1 MTRIEQEKKTV
12 RQLLEI
18 YCHGKN
24 HVSKGLCE
32 ECSALLDYAYQR
44 LDHCKF
50 GEPTNVSVP
59 WEGNRRGER
68 PEPSLFGLWIAR
80 RRKTVGQKKPTCKKC
95 PIHCYK
101 PDMKEKMREA
111 MRYAGP
117 RMMWHHPIAA
127 IRHLIREL

>member
-1 MTRIEQEKKTV
+1 MTRIEKEKTTV
-12 RQLLEI
+12 RQMIEI
-18 YCHGKN
+18 YCHGKKHERKRLLN
-24 HVSKGLCE
+24 HVEVCE

-50 GEPTNVSVP
+50 LDKPSVP
-59 WEGNRRGER
+59 RAERGE
-68 PEPSLFGLWIAR
+68 
-80 RRKTVGQKKPTCKKC
+80 KKPTCKKC

-101 PDMKEKMREA
+101 PDMKEKMRQA

-117 RMMWHHPIAA
+117 RMMWYHPVAA

>member
-12 RQLLEI
+12 RQMVEI
-18 YCHGKN
+18 YCHGKK
-24 HVSKGLCE
+24 HTSKGLCE
-32 ECSALLDYAYQR
+32 ECSTLLDYAYIR

-50 GEPTNVSVP
+50 
-59 WEGNRRGER
+59 
-68 PEPSLFGLWIAR
+68 
-80 RRKTVGQKKPTCKKC
+80 GQKKPTCKKC

-117 RMMWHHPIAA
+117 RMMLYHPVEA
-127 IRHLIREL
+127 IRHLIRELPKQREESEARFNCAESRRKKTTVNYKNYQI